1 MSVLVRVG
9 VDICIQLSTVSSC
22 LAGQV
27 NNNNNML
34 SNELER
40 EKEKITTNLEV
51 TAFPCCRAL
60 PAQRCSDQKSM
71 IIVVPSCLKD
81 ADGACIRSDQ
91 KKLD

>member
-34 SNELER
+34 SNELEGEKER
-40 EKEKITTNLEV
+40 KKEKITTNLEV
-51 TAFPCCRAL
+51 TAFPCCRAP
-60 PAQRCSDQKSM
+60 PAQR
-71 IIVVPSCLKD
+71 
-81 ADGACIRSDQ
+81 RSDQ
-91 KKLD
+91 